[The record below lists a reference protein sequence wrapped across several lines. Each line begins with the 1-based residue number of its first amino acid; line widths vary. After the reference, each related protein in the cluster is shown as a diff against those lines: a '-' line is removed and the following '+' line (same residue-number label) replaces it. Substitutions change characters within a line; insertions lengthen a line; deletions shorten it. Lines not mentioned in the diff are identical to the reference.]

1 MMHLSRRH
9 VVGGLTAALTTA
21 GVLVLAVAPTPGAA
35 SLPAWS
41 HTLLAAALALTA
53 LALALLLTA
62 GSVRVILPQARRG
75 VRTLRARRI
84 RRRARTARRAPTPTT
99 APGSMQRRAARVIVA
114 VVVAAVLA
122 VVGVAVA
129 LNYAH
134 ARDVALANGET
145 GWRALLYPI
154 PVDGLL
160 ISSSLVMLWQL
171 LVSGETSWKP
181 RIAFVIGII
190 ASIGTNTLAALHT
203 GYNGAQLVENIVWTT
218 GPTAILLLAHE
229 MFLLMLAHYALAAD
243 VFGTRAP
250 SPELDEA
257 QQARQ
262 AAEQRA
268 AEAEQAATLAQQ
280 QATEAIDAANA
291 DADQR
296 VTRAQQQA
304 NEQLEEL
311 RQQVTDATRERDD
324 HIAEQ
329 KQQMTQLQHEQQ
341 QREAELASLRAQLA
355 EIAQADGTERT
366 AADYAVL
373 REWITAYVERR
384 RTTNGANGSL
394 TAEVVQIFGVSPRWV
409 QQNIPDAPAR
419 RGYENE
425 KNSLQLAGAS

>member
-1 MMHLSRRH
+1 MMHLSRRR
-9 VVGGLTAALTTA
+9 VAGG
-21 GVLVLAVAPTPGAA
+21 
-35 SLPAWS
+35 
-41 HTLLAAALALTA
+41 LAAALATVGAFGVVA
-53 LALALLLTA
+53 LAADPGSSGLPAWLHTVLAAAIATA
-62 GSVRVILPQARRG
+62 ALSGALVGTVWAVRLILPHVRRG
-75 VRTLRARRI
+75 VRALRARRI
-84 RRRARTARRAPTPTT
+84 RRRARAARRAPRPTT

-122 VVGVAVA
+122 VVAVAVA

-160 ISSSLVMLWQL
+160 IASSLVMLWQL

-243 VFGTRAP
+243 VFGTREP

-268 AEAEQAATLAQQ
+268 ADAEQAAILAQE
-280 QATEAIDAANA
+280 QATAAIDAANT
-291 DADQR
+291 DAEQR
-296 VTRAQQQA
+296 INCAQQQA
-304 NEQLEEL
+304 EEQLEEL
-311 RQQVTDATRERDD
+311 RKQVTDATRERDEK
-324 HIAEQ
+324 IA
-329 KQQMTQLQHEQQ
+329 EQQ
-341 QREAELASLRAQLA
+341 QREAELTSLRAQLD
-355 EIAQADGTERT
+355 EIGQADYTERT

-384 RTTNGANGSL
+384 RTADGAAGSL
-394 TAEVVQIFGVSPRWV
+394 TAEAVQIFGVSPRWV

-419 RGYENE
+419 RGHENE
-425 KNSLQLAGAS
+425 QNPLQLAAAG